1 MQIYKN
7 SLEMQEKSTKTLEN
21 VNKTAVLLIT
31 AMRIC
36 ENTGIFCISW
46 YCYLCNNTGVF

>member
-7 SLEMQEKSTKTLEN
+7 SLEKQEKSTKTLEN
-21 VNKTAVLLIT
+21 VNKTGVLLIT

-36 ENTGIFCISW
+36 KNIDIFCTSW